1 MFLIDGIVDSDSHLT
16 SSFSWLF
23 VSFPHLCFVSL
34 AEPFFI
40 SLGRQRVQCEM
51 WLGLWNVLSCWSPC
65 SGPGAGRSG
74 YTNKQHNLYL
84 SLGEALLYQCQV
96 LSFPRGSEH
105 RWGVLVRWLYF
116 PKVPLVLQTALSLL
130 SAEVSLLFPAIK
142 LRKKQ
147 LTRGWITGRK
157 LAPWW

>member
-84 SLGEALLYQCQV
+84 SLGEAPLYQCQV